1 MLLNSKTYLN
11 TLTESVAN
19 PINSVVLCIIVVW
32 SSGGFYIF
40 NHFNNDRPNNKKGTF
55 SKGF

>member
-32 SSGGFYIF
+32 SSGGFYILK
-40 NHFNNDRPNNKKGTF
+40 NDQTTNNGNF